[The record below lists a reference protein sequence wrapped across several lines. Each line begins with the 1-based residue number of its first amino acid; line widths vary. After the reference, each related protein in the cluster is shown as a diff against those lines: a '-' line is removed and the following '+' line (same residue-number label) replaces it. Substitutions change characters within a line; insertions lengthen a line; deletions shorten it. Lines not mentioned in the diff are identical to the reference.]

1 MISVCLATYNGDKY
15 LRDQIASILKQLDQN
30 DELIISDDGS
40 TDATVEV
47 ISSFNDSRILLLF
60 HSKDINL
67 KKEKHSHYLVSS
79 NFENALKHAK
89 GDFIFLSDQDDVW
102 VDNKVEVML
111 SYLSKH
117 SLVMSDF
124 IIINDDGVIVS
135 DSFFKF
141 LKLPRGLILNVS
153 KPIYHGCCMAFTKK
167 VLDDALP
174 FPQKL
179 ILHDSWLGIVAESF
193 GKVKFIEDKLVLY
206 RRHYQNA
213 SFSAGKSNNTLVF
226 QIRYRVVFFFQVVQR
241 IFQIKYFT

>member
-1 MISVCLATYNGDKY
+1 MATFNGGKY
-15 LRDQIASILKQLDQN
+15 LRKQIHSILKQLAVN

-40 TDATVEV
+40 TDQTVE
-47 ISSFNDSRILLLF
+47 IIKSFTDSRILLLF

-111 SYLSKH
+111 SYLSNH

-135 DSFFKF
+135 DSFFKL

-193 GKVKFIEDKLVLY
+193 GKVKFIDDKLVLY

-213 SFSAGKSNNTLVF
+213 SFSAGESTNTIVF
-226 QIRYRVVFFFQVVQR
+226 QIRYRVVFFFQLIKK
-241 IFQIKYFT
+241 IFQIKLSK